1 MAVCFPRCVRIFGYG
16 FSKVRAVH
24 ERRGNADFK
33 RRGGRW
39 GTVWYV
45 GALGKNI
52 RKITEY
58 TRSRLKEDAMPIQ
71 LIISLVPLYDEPG
84 SFRPVAPRAASL
96 VPLPLYGESGSLRP
110 VAPRA
115 ASLVPFPLYGEPG
128 SLRPVAPRA
137 ASLVPLP
144 LYGESGSLRPVAPR
158 AASLVPFPLYGEPGS
173 LRPVAPRAAS
183 LVPFPLY
190 GEPGSLRPVAP
201 RAASLVPL
209 PLYGESGS
217 LRPVRPFKAFAD
229 TVSFIS
235 VYEGLPVGPQ
245 IFCGGKIPGRA
256 GGFLLGRAGL
266 SEFYAFLT

>member
-71 LIISLVPLYDEPG
+71 LIISLVPLY
-84 SFRPVAPRAASL
+84 
-96 VPLPLYGESGSLRP
+96 GESGSLRP

-115 ASLVPFPLYGEPG
+115 ASLVPVPLYGEPGSLCPGAPRAASLVPLPLYGETG

-137 ASLVPLP
+137 ASLVPL
-144 LYGESGSLRPVAPR
+144 L
-158 AASLVPFPLYGEPGS
+158 LYGEP
-173 LRPVAPRAAS
+173 
-183 LVPFPLY
+183 
-190 GEPGSLRPVAP
+190 
-201 RAASLVPL
+201 
-209 PLYGESGS
+209 GS

>member
-96 VPLPLYGESGSLRP
+96 VP
-110 VAPRA
+110 
-115 ASLVPFPLYGEPG
+115 FPLYGEPG
-128 SLRPVAPRA
+128 SLCPVAPRA

-144 LYGESGSLRPVAPR
+144 LYGE
-158 AASLVPFPLYGEPGS
+158 PGS
-173 LRPVAPRAAS
+173 LC
-183 LVPFPLY
+183 
-190 GEPGSLRPVAP
+190 PVAP

-209 PLYGESGS
+209 PLYGEPGS

>member
-58 TRSRLKEDAMPIQ
+58 TRSRLKEDAMSIQ
-71 LIISLVPLYDEPG
+71 LIISLV
-84 SFRPVAPRAASL
+84 
-96 VPLPLYGESGSLRP
+96 PLYGESGSLRP

-115 ASLVPFPLYGEPG
+115 ASLVPLPLYGESG

-173 LRPVAPRAAS
+173 LC
-183 LVPFPLY
+183 
-190 GEPGSLRPVAP
+190 PVAP

-209 PLYGESGS
+209 LLYGEPGS
-217 LRPVRPFKAFAD
+217 LCPVRPFKAFAD

>member
-1 MAVCFPRCVRIFGYG
+1 MLRKPEFVSVMAVCFPRCVRIFGYG

-58 TRSRLKEDAMPIQ
+58 TRSRLKEDAMSIQ
-71 LIISLVPLYDEPG
+71 LIISLV
-84 SFRPVAPRAASL
+84 
-96 VPLPLYGESGSLRP
+96 PLYGESGSLRP

-115 ASLVPFPLYGEPG
+115 ASLVPLLLYGEP
-128 SLRPVAPRA
+128 
-137 ASLVPLP
+137 
-144 LYGESGSLRPVAPR
+144 
-158 AASLVPFPLYGEPGS
+158 
-173 LRPVAPRAAS
+173 
-183 LVPFPLY
+183 
-190 GEPGSLRPVAP
+190 
-201 RAASLVPL
+201 
-209 PLYGESGS
+209 GS

>member
-71 LIISLVPLYDEPG
+71 LIISLVPLY
-84 SFRPVAPRAASL
+84 
-96 VPLPLYGESGSLRP
+96 GESGSLRP

-115 ASLVPFPLYGEPG
+115 ASLVPLLLYGEP
-128 SLRPVAPRA
+128 
-137 ASLVPLP
+137 
-144 LYGESGSLRPVAPR
+144 
-158 AASLVPFPLYGEPGS
+158 
-173 LRPVAPRAAS
+173 
-183 LVPFPLY
+183 
-190 GEPGSLRPVAP
+190 
-201 RAASLVPL
+201 
-209 PLYGESGS
+209 GS

>member
-1 MAVCFPRCVRIFGYG
+1 MLRKPEFVSVMAVCFPRCVRIFGYG

-58 TRSRLKEDAMPIQ
+58 TRSRLKEDAMSIQ
-71 LIISLVPLYDEPG
+71 LIISLV
-84 SFRPVAPRAASL
+84 
-96 VPLPLYGESGSLRP
+96 PLYGESGSLRP
-110 VAPRA
+110 VVPRA

-128 SLRPVAPRA
+128 SLCPVAPRA
-137 ASLVPLP
+137 ASLVPL
-144 LYGESGSLRPVAPR
+144 L
-158 AASLVPFPLYGEPGS
+158 LYGEPGS
-173 LRPVAPRAAS
+173 LC
-183 LVPFPLY
+183 
-190 GEPGSLRPVAP
+190 
-201 RAASLVPL
+201 
-209 PLYGESGS
+209 
-217 LRPVRPFKAFAD
+217 PVRPFKAFAD

>member
-24 ERRGNADFK
+24 ERRKNADFK

-58 TRSRLKEDAMPIQ
+58 TRSRLKEDAMSIQ
-71 LIISLVPLYDEPG
+71 LIISLV
-84 SFRPVAPRAASL
+84 
-96 VPLPLYGESGSLRP
+96 PLYGESGSLRP

-115 ASLVPFPLYGEPG
+115 ASLVPLPLYGEP
-128 SLRPVAPRA
+128 
-137 ASLVPLP
+137 
-144 LYGESGSLRPVAPR
+144 
-158 AASLVPFPLYGEPGS
+158 
-173 LRPVAPRAAS
+173 
-183 LVPFPLY
+183 
-190 GEPGSLRPVAP
+190 
-201 RAASLVPL
+201 
-209 PLYGESGS
+209 GS

>member
-58 TRSRLKEDAMPIQ
+58 TRSRLKEDAMSIQ
-71 LIISLVPLYDEPG
+71 LIISLV
-84 SFRPVAPRAASL
+84 
-96 VPLPLYGESGSLRP
+96 PLYGESGSLRP
-110 VAPRA
+110 VVPRA

-128 SLRPVAPRA
+128 SLC
-137 ASLVPLP
+137 
-144 LYGESGSLRPVAPR
+144 
-158 AASLVPFPLYGEPGS
+158 
-173 LRPVAPRAAS
+173 
-183 LVPFPLY
+183 
-190 GEPGSLRPVAP
+190 
-201 RAASLVPL
+201 
-209 PLYGESGS
+209 
-217 LRPVRPFKAFAD
+217 PVRPFKAFAD

>member
-1 MAVCFPRCVRIFGYG
+1 MLRKPEFVSVMAVCFPRCVRIFGYG

-96 VPLPLYGESGSLRP
+96 VPLL
-110 VAPRA
+110 
-115 ASLVPFPLYGEPG
+115 LYGEP
-128 SLRPVAPRA
+128 
-137 ASLVPLP
+137 
-144 LYGESGSLRPVAPR
+144 
-158 AASLVPFPLYGEPGS
+158 
-173 LRPVAPRAAS
+173 
-183 LVPFPLY
+183 
-190 GEPGSLRPVAP
+190 
-201 RAASLVPL
+201 
-209 PLYGESGS
+209 GS

>member
-24 ERRGNADFK
+24 ERRKNADFK

-71 LIISLVPLYDEPG
+71 LIISLVPLY
-84 SFRPVAPRAASL
+84 
-96 VPLPLYGESGSLRP
+96 
-110 VAPRA
+110 
-115 ASLVPFPLYGEPG
+115 GEPG

-144 LYGESGSLRPVAPR
+144 LYGE
-158 AASLVPFPLYGEPGS
+158 PGS
-173 LRPVAPRAAS
+173 LC
-183 LVPFPLY
+183 
-190 GEPGSLRPVAP
+190 
-201 RAASLVPL
+201 
-209 PLYGESGS
+209 
-217 LRPVRPFKAFAD
+217 PVRPFKAFAD

>member
-1 MAVCFPRCVRIFGYG
+1 MLRKPEFVSVMAVCFPRCVRIFGYG

-110 VAPRA
+110 VVPRA

-137 ASLVPLP
+137 ASLVPL
-144 LYGESGSLRPVAPR
+144 L
-158 AASLVPFPLYGEPGS
+158 LYGEPGS
-173 LRPVAPRAAS
+173 LC
-183 LVPFPLY
+183 
-190 GEPGSLRPVAP
+190 
-201 RAASLVPL
+201 
-209 PLYGESGS
+209 
-217 LRPVRPFKAFAD
+217 PVRPFKAFAD

>member
-110 VAPRA
+110 V
-115 ASLVPFPLYGEPG
+115 V
-128 SLRPVAPRA
+128 PRA

-144 LYGESGSLRPVAPR
+144 LYGESGSLRPVVPR

-173 LRPVAPRAAS
+173 LC
-183 LVPFPLY
+183 
-190 GEPGSLRPVAP
+190 PVAP

-209 PLYGESGS
+209 PLYGEPGS

>member
-24 ERRGNADFK
+24 ERRKNADFK

-71 LIISLVPLYDEPG
+71 LIISLVPLY
-84 SFRPVAPRAASL
+84 
-96 VPLPLYGESGSLRP
+96 GESGSLRP

-128 SLRPVAPRA
+128 SLCPVAPRA
-137 ASLVPLP
+137 ASLVPL
-144 LYGESGSLRPVAPR
+144 
-158 AASLVPFPLYGEPGS
+158 
-173 LRPVAPRAAS
+173 
-183 LVPFPLY
+183 PLY

-209 PLYGESGS
+209 LLYGEPGS

>member
-16 FSKVRAVH
+16 FSKVRAVY

-71 LIISLVPLYDEPG
+71 LIISLVPLYGESG
-84 SFRPVAPRAASL
+84 SLRPVAPRAASL
-96 VPLPLYGESGSLRP
+96 VPLPLYGESGSLRPVVPRAASLVPFPLYGEPGSLRPVAPRAASLVPLLLYGEPSSLRP

-137 ASLVPLP
+137 ASLVPL
-144 LYGESGSLRPVAPR
+144 L
-158 AASLVPFPLYGEPGS
+158 LYGEPGS
-173 LRPVAPRAAS
+173 LC
-183 LVPFPLY
+183 
-190 GEPGSLRPVAP
+190 
-201 RAASLVPL
+201 
-209 PLYGESGS
+209 
-217 LRPVRPFKAFAD
+217 PVRPFKAFAD

>member
-1 MAVCFPRCVRIFGYG
+1 MLRKPEFVSVMAVCFPRCVRIFGYG

-110 VAPRA
+110 VVPRA

-137 ASLVPLP
+137 ASLVPL
-144 LYGESGSLRPVAPR
+144 L
-158 AASLVPFPLYGEPGS
+158 LYGEP
-173 LRPVAPRAAS
+173 
-183 LVPFPLY
+183 
-190 GEPGSLRPVAP
+190 
-201 RAASLVPL
+201 
-209 PLYGESGS
+209 GS

>member
-137 ASLVPLP
+137 ASLVPL
-144 LYGESGSLRPVAPR
+144 L
-158 AASLVPFPLYGEPGS
+158 LYGEP
-173 LRPVAPRAAS
+173 
-183 LVPFPLY
+183 
-190 GEPGSLRPVAP
+190 
-201 RAASLVPL
+201 
-209 PLYGESGS
+209 GS

>member
-1 MAVCFPRCVRIFGYG
+1 MLRKPEFVSVMAVCFPRCVRIFGYG

-96 VPLPLYGESGSLRP
+96 VPLPLYGEP
-110 VAPRA
+110 
-115 ASLVPFPLYGEPG
+115 
-128 SLRPVAPRA
+128 
-137 ASLVPLP
+137 
-144 LYGESGSLRPVAPR
+144 
-158 AASLVPFPLYGEPGS
+158 
-173 LRPVAPRAAS
+173 
-183 LVPFPLY
+183 
-190 GEPGSLRPVAP
+190 
-201 RAASLVPL
+201 
-209 PLYGESGS
+209 GS

-256 GGFLLGRAGL
+256 GGVLFGRAGL

>member
-110 VAPRA
+110 VVPRA

-128 SLRPVAPRA
+128 SLRPV
-137 ASLVPLP
+137 V
-144 LYGESGSLRPVAPR
+144 PR

-173 LRPVAPRAAS
+173 LRPVVPRAAS

-190 GEPGSLRPVAP
+190 GEP
-201 RAASLVPL
+201 
-209 PLYGESGS
+209 GS

>member
-1 MAVCFPRCVRIFGYG
+1 MLRKPEFVSVMAVCFPRCVRIFGYG

-39 GTVWYV
+39 GTIWYV

-58 TRSRLKEDAMPIQ
+58 TRSRLKEDAMSIQ
-71 LIISLVPLYDEPG
+71 LIISLV
-84 SFRPVAPRAASL
+84 
-96 VPLPLYGESGSLRP
+96 
-110 VAPRA
+110 
-115 ASLVPFPLYGEPG
+115 PLYGEPG

-144 LYGESGSLRPVAPR
+144 LYGE
-158 AASLVPFPLYGEPGS
+158 PGS
-173 LRPVAPRAAS
+173 LC
-183 LVPFPLY
+183 
-190 GEPGSLRPVAP
+190 
-201 RAASLVPL
+201 
-209 PLYGESGS
+209 
-217 LRPVRPFKAFAD
+217 PVRPFKAFAD

>member
-110 VAPRA
+110 V
-115 ASLVPFPLYGEPG
+115 
-128 SLRPVAPRA
+128 
-137 ASLVPLP
+137 
-144 LYGESGSLRPVAPR
+144 
-158 AASLVPFPLYGEPGS
+158 
-173 LRPVAPRAAS
+173 
-183 LVPFPLY
+183 
-190 GEPGSLRPVAP
+190 
-201 RAASLVPL
+201 
-209 PLYGESGS
+209 
-217 LRPVRPFKAFAD
+217 RPFKAFAD

-256 GGFLLGRAGL
+256 GGFLLGRAGR

>member
-1 MAVCFPRCVRIFGYG
+1 MLRKPEFVSVMAVCFPRCVRIFGYG

-24 ERRGNADFK
+24 ERRKNADFK

-58 TRSRLKEDAMPIQ
+58 TRSRLKEDAMSIQ
-71 LIISLVPLYDEPG
+71 LIISLV
-84 SFRPVAPRAASL
+84 
-96 VPLPLYGESGSLRP
+96 PLYGESGSLRP

-137 ASLVPLP
+137 ASLVPL
-144 LYGESGSLRPVAPR
+144 L
-158 AASLVPFPLYGEPGS
+158 LYGEP
-173 LRPVAPRAAS
+173 
-183 LVPFPLY
+183 
-190 GEPGSLRPVAP
+190 
-201 RAASLVPL
+201 
-209 PLYGESGS
+209 GS

>member
-24 ERRGNADFK
+24 ERRKNADFK

-71 LIISLVPLYDEPG
+71 LIISLVPLY
-84 SFRPVAPRAASL
+84 
-96 VPLPLYGESGSLRP
+96 GES
-110 VAPRA
+110 
-115 ASLVPFPLYGEPG
+115 
-128 SLRPVAPRA
+128 
-137 ASLVPLP
+137 
-144 LYGESGSLRPVAPR
+144 
-158 AASLVPFPLYGEPGS
+158 
-173 LRPVAPRAAS
+173 
-183 LVPFPLY
+183 
-190 GEPGSLRPVAP
+190 GSLRPVAP

>member
-1 MAVCFPRCVRIFGYG
+1 MLRKPEFVSVMAVCFPRCVRIFGYG

-24 ERRGNADFK
+24 ERRENADFK

-45 GALGKNI
+45 GAMGKNI
-52 RKITEY
+52 RKKTEY

-71 LIISLVPLYDEPG
+71 LIISLVPLY
-84 SFRPVAPRAASL
+84 
-96 VPLPLYGESGSLRP
+96 GES
-110 VAPRA
+110 
-115 ASLVPFPLYGEPG
+115 
-128 SLRPVAPRA
+128 
-137 ASLVPLP
+137 
-144 LYGESGSLRPVAPR
+144 
-158 AASLVPFPLYGEPGS
+158 GS

-217 LRPVRPFKAFAD
+217 LRPVRPFKAFAG
-229 TVSFIS
+229 TVNLMS
-235 VYEGLPVGPQ
+235 VYEGPPAGPQ
-245 IFCGGKIPGRA
+245 IFCNKKIPGRA

>member
-1 MAVCFPRCVRIFGYG
+1 MLRKPEFVSVMAVCFPRCVRIFGYG

-71 LIISLVPLYDEPG
+71 LIISLVPLY
-84 SFRPVAPRAASL
+84 
-96 VPLPLYGESGSLRP
+96 GESGSLRP

-144 LYGESGSLRPVAPR
+144 LYGE
-158 AASLVPFPLYGEPGS
+158 PGS
-173 LRPVAPRAAS
+173 LC
-183 LVPFPLY
+183 
-190 GEPGSLRPVAP
+190 
-201 RAASLVPL
+201 
-209 PLYGESGS
+209 
-217 LRPVRPFKAFAD
+217 PVRPFKAFAD

>member
-33 RRGGRW
+33 RRGGRG

-96 VPLPLYGESGSLRP
+96 VPLPLYGEP
-110 VAPRA
+110 
-115 ASLVPFPLYGEPG
+115 
-128 SLRPVAPRA
+128 
-137 ASLVPLP
+137 
-144 LYGESGSLRPVAPR
+144 
-158 AASLVPFPLYGEPGS
+158 
-173 LRPVAPRAAS
+173 
-183 LVPFPLY
+183 
-190 GEPGSLRPVAP
+190 
-201 RAASLVPL
+201 
-209 PLYGESGS
+209 GS

>member
-110 VAPRA
+110 V
-115 ASLVPFPLYGEPG
+115 V
-128 SLRPVAPRA
+128 PRA

-158 AASLVPFPLYGEPGS
+158 AASLVPLLLYGEP
-173 LRPVAPRAAS
+173 
-183 LVPFPLY
+183 
-190 GEPGSLRPVAP
+190 
-201 RAASLVPL
+201 
-209 PLYGESGS
+209 GS

>member
-1 MAVCFPRCVRIFGYG
+1 MLRKPEFVSGMAVCFPRCVRIFGYG

-24 ERRGNADFK
+24 EWRKNADFK

-71 LIISLVPLYDEPG
+71 LIISLV
-84 SFRPVAPRAASL
+84 
-96 VPLPLYGESGSLRP
+96 
-110 VAPRA
+110 
-115 ASLVPFPLYGEPG
+115 
-128 SLRPVAPRA
+128 
-137 ASLVPLP
+137 
-144 LYGESGSLRPVAPR
+144 
-158 AASLVPFPLYGEPGS
+158 
-173 LRPVAPRAAS
+173 
-183 LVPFPLY
+183 
-190 GEPGSLRPVAP
+190 
-201 RAASLVPL
+201 

>member
-24 ERRGNADFK
+24 ERRKNADFK

-71 LIISLVPLYDEPG
+71 LIISLVPLY
-84 SFRPVAPRAASL
+84 
-96 VPLPLYGESGSLRP
+96 
-110 VAPRA
+110 
-115 ASLVPFPLYGEPG
+115 GEPG

-137 ASLVPLP
+137 ASLVPL
-144 LYGESGSLRPVAPR
+144 
-158 AASLVPFPLYGEPGS
+158 PLYGEPGS

-209 PLYGESGS
+209 PLYGEPGS

>member
-1 MAVCFPRCVRIFGYG
+1 MLRKPEFVSGMAVCFPRCVRIFGYG

-24 ERRGNADFK
+24 ERRKNADFK

-71 LIISLVPLYDEPG
+71 LIISLVPLY
-84 SFRPVAPRAASL
+84 
-96 VPLPLYGESGSLRP
+96 GESGSLRP

-128 SLRPVAPRA
+128 SLC
-137 ASLVPLP
+137 
-144 LYGESGSLRPVAPR
+144 
-158 AASLVPFPLYGEPGS
+158 
-173 LRPVAPRAAS
+173 
-183 LVPFPLY
+183 
-190 GEPGSLRPVAP
+190 PVAP

>member
-71 LIISLVPLYDEPG
+71 LIISLVPLY
-84 SFRPVAPRAASL
+84 
-96 VPLPLYGESGSLRP
+96 
-110 VAPRA
+110 
-115 ASLVPFPLYGEPG
+115 GEPG

-144 LYGESGSLRPVAPR
+144 LYGE
-158 AASLVPFPLYGEPGS
+158 PGS
-173 LRPVAPRAAS
+173 LC
-183 LVPFPLY
+183 
-190 GEPGSLRPVAP
+190 
-201 RAASLVPL
+201 
-209 PLYGESGS
+209 
-217 LRPVRPFKAFAD
+217 PVRPFKAFAD

>member
-71 LIISLVPLYDEPG
+71 LIISLVPLY
-84 SFRPVAPRAASL
+84 
-96 VPLPLYGESGSLRP
+96 GESGSLRP

-115 ASLVPFPLYGEPG
+115 ASLVPLPLYGEPG

-144 LYGESGSLRPVAPR
+144 LYGE
-158 AASLVPFPLYGEPGS
+158 
-173 LRPVAPRAAS
+173 
-183 LVPFPLY
+183 
-190 GEPGSLRPVAP
+190 PGSLRPVAP

-209 PLYGESGS
+209 LLYGEPGS

>member
-24 ERRGNADFK
+24 ERRKNADFK

-58 TRSRLKEDAMPIQ
+58 TRSRLKEDAMSIQ
-71 LIISLVPLYDEPG
+71 LIISLV
-84 SFRPVAPRAASL
+84 
-96 VPLPLYGESGSLRP
+96 PLYGESGSLRP

-137 ASLVPLP
+137 ASLVPL
-144 LYGESGSLRPVAPR
+144 L
-158 AASLVPFPLYGEPGS
+158 
-173 LRPVAPRAAS
+173 
-183 LVPFPLY
+183 LY

-209 PLYGESGS
+209 LLYGEPGS

>member
-1 MAVCFPRCVRIFGYG
+1 MLRKPEFVSVMAVCFPRCVRIFGYG

-96 VPLPLYGESGSLRP
+96 VPLPLYGEP
-110 VAPRA
+110 
-115 ASLVPFPLYGEPG
+115 
-128 SLRPVAPRA
+128 
-137 ASLVPLP
+137 
-144 LYGESGSLRPVAPR
+144 
-158 AASLVPFPLYGEPGS
+158 
-173 LRPVAPRAAS
+173 
-183 LVPFPLY
+183 
-190 GEPGSLRPVAP
+190 
-201 RAASLVPL
+201 
-209 PLYGESGS
+209 GS

-245 IFCGGKIPGRA
+245 IFCDGKIPGRA

>member
-1 MAVCFPRCVRIFGYG
+1 MLRKPEFVSVRAVCFPRCVRIVGYG

-110 VAPRA
+110 VVPRA

-128 SLRPVAPRA
+128 SLCPVAPRA

-144 LYGESGSLRPVAPR
+144 LYGE
-158 AASLVPFPLYGEPGS
+158 PGS
-173 LRPVAPRAAS
+173 LC
-183 LVPFPLY
+183 
-190 GEPGSLRPVAP
+190 PVAP

-209 PLYGESGS
+209 PLYGEPGS

>member
-24 ERRGNADFK
+24 ERRKNADFK

-58 TRSRLKEDAMPIQ
+58 TRSRLKEDAMSIQ
-71 LIISLVPLYDEPG
+71 LIISLV
-84 SFRPVAPRAASL
+84 
-96 VPLPLYGESGSLRP
+96 
-110 VAPRA
+110 
-115 ASLVPFPLYGEPG
+115 
-128 SLRPVAPRA
+128 
-137 ASLVPLP
+137 P

-209 PLYGESGS
+209 LLYGEPGS

>member
-110 VAPRA
+110 VVPRA

-137 ASLVPLP
+137 ASLVPL
-144 LYGESGSLRPVAPR
+144 L
-158 AASLVPFPLYGEPGS
+158 LYGEP
-173 LRPVAPRAAS
+173 
-183 LVPFPLY
+183 
-190 GEPGSLRPVAP
+190 
-201 RAASLVPL
+201 
-209 PLYGESGS
+209 GS

>member
-1 MAVCFPRCVRIFGYG
+1 MLRKPEFVSGIAVYFPRCVRIFGYG
-16 FSKVRAVH
+16 FSKTRAVR

-58 TRSRLKEDAMPIQ
+58 TRSRLKEDAMSIQ
-71 LIISLVPLYDEPG
+71 LIISLV
-84 SFRPVAPRAASL
+84 
-96 VPLPLYGESGSLRP
+96 PLYGESGSLRP

-128 SLRPVAPRA
+128 SLCPVAPRA
-137 ASLVPLP
+137 ASLVPL
-144 LYGESGSLRPVAPR
+144 L
-158 AASLVPFPLYGEPGS
+158 LYGEP
-173 LRPVAPRAAS
+173 
-183 LVPFPLY
+183 
-190 GEPGSLRPVAP
+190 
-201 RAASLVPL
+201 
-209 PLYGESGS
+209 GS

>member
-16 FSKVRAVH
+16 FSKVRVVH

-39 GTVWYV
+39 GTIWYV

-58 TRSRLKEDAMPIQ
+58 TRSRLKEDAMSIQ
-71 LIISLVPLYDEPG
+71 LIISLV
-84 SFRPVAPRAASL
+84 
-96 VPLPLYGESGSLRP
+96 
-110 VAPRA
+110 
-115 ASLVPFPLYGEPG
+115 PLYGEPG

-144 LYGESGSLRPVAPR
+144 LYGE
-158 AASLVPFPLYGEPGS
+158 PGS
-173 LRPVAPRAAS
+173 LC
-183 LVPFPLY
+183 
-190 GEPGSLRPVAP
+190 
-201 RAASLVPL
+201 
-209 PLYGESGS
+209 
-217 LRPVRPFKAFAD
+217 PVRPFKAFAD

-245 IFCGGKIPGRA
+245 IFCGGKIPGRTF
-256 GGFLLGRAGL
+256 GILRLSYVIFQQLFVSGL
-266 SEFYAFLT
+266 IKPDFQLVAFNF

>member
-1 MAVCFPRCVRIFGYG
+1 MLRKPEFVSVMAVCFPRCVRIFGYG

-71 LIISLVPLYDEPG
+71 LIISLVPLY
-84 SFRPVAPRAASL
+84 
-96 VPLPLYGESGSLRP
+96 
-110 VAPRA
+110 
-115 ASLVPFPLYGEPG
+115 GEPG

-144 LYGESGSLRPVAPR
+144 LYGE
-158 AASLVPFPLYGEPGS
+158 PGS
-173 LRPVAPRAAS
+173 LC
-183 LVPFPLY
+183 
-190 GEPGSLRPVAP
+190 
-201 RAASLVPL
+201 
-209 PLYGESGS
+209 
-217 LRPVRPFKAFAD
+217 PVRPFKAFAD